1 MSDQP
6 RFTAGVKL
14 GKPILVNGIMFT
26 SKGGQKY
33 AMYYR
38 CHNNACPCRC
48 CVTFNEDKIITGIK
62 YIHNEHT
69 CHMNMSFEE
78 IQRIERELFNK
89 PEEMLELKKKLATNV
104 TSTTRQLIQ
113 GTKYATMDSHALAT
127 IKCRAMKE
135 FELPN
140 SVDKIN
146 ATHFLLASY
155 KDTVFIY
162 GQPSGLFI
170 MSQSK
175 VIFEDGTFKIVSN
188 NHQLL
193 ILHGFINGKCV
204 ACCFIRVMSKSF
216 QDYAAALQLV
226 ETLAKS
232 MELSILKRSDIEMK
246 GDFEK
251 AMISAVRIIT
261 TAKFSGCLFHY
272 CQAIMK
278 HIRKNSLLDYYHE
291 GSEFY
296 RVVRRLSMLAVIPIE
311 YSNYK
316 TFCLLVELFKQ
327 QCPELSRNQNVINF
341 FEYVDQ
347 TWFTY
352 SRNSFPPTLWNVNDT
367 DIRTNNLCES
377 SHKRLNFDCTHKR
390 SVYQTFKLID
400 IHMKED
406 YARVTD
412 PKTNETFDTLMN
424 QINSSIHFCLQCMNN
439 TTGPRMFFVDALD
452 YISNIIQM
460 DNLDSLR
467 KYCENEMTFAQ
478 LNEKIRHYDRIHC
491 TNDQYKTPTIFN
503 DYVPT
508 DKVIKEAKQVQDD
521 IDKGVNTFIR
531 TFDNATK
538 ELAQKVKRNEFT
550 VADIY
555 SCDKP
560 LDFLNGT
567 IDLN

>member
-1 MSDQP
+1 
-6 RFTAGVKL
+6 
-14 GKPILVNGIMFT
+14 
-26 SKGGQKY
+26 
-33 AMYYR
+33 
-38 CHNNACPCRC
+38 
-48 CVTFNEDKIITGIK
+48 
-62 YIHNEHT
+62 
-69 CHMNMSFEE
+69 
-78 IQRIERELFNK
+78 
-89 PEEMLELKKKLATNV
+89 
-104 TSTTRQLIQ
+104 
-113 GTKYATMDSHALAT
+113 
-127 IKCRAMKE
+127 
-135 FELPN
+135 
-140 SVDKIN
+140 
-146 ATHFLLASY
+146 
-155 KDTVFIY
+155 
-162 GQPSGLFI
+162 

-216 QDYAAALQLV
+216 QDYAAALELV
-226 ETLAKS
+226 QTLAKS

-251 AMISAVRIIT
+251 AMISAIRIIT

-327 QCPELSRNQNVINF
+327 QFPELSRNQNVINF

-390 SVYQTFKLID
+390 SV
-400 IHMKED
+400 
-406 YARVTD
+406 V
-412 PKTNETFDTLMN
+412 
-424 QINSSIHFCLQCMNN
+424 SI
-439 TTGPRMFFVDALD
+439 
-452 YISNIIQM
+452 
-460 DNLDSLR
+460 
-467 KYCENEMTFAQ
+467 
-478 LNEKIRHYDRIHC
+478 
-491 TNDQYKTPTIFN
+491 
-503 DYVPT
+503 
-508 DKVIKEAKQVQDD
+508 
-521 IDKGVNTFIR
+521 
-531 TFDNATK
+531 
-538 ELAQKVKRNEFT
+538 
-550 VADIY
+550 
-555 SCDKP
+555 
-560 LDFLNGT
+560 
-567 IDLN
+567 